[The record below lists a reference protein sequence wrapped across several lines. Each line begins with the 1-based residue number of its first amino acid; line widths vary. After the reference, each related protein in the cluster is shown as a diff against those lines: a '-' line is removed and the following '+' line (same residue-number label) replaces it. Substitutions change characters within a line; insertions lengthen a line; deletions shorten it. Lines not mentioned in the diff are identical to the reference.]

1 MLEDPTQVALEQ
13 PDWVREAFEDSPWG
27 TRIVGHG
34 FLDPEQAVAHPENWR
49 IHPVAQHEA
58 VEGSLDTFGW
68 VEETLVNKNTG
79 FVLNGHERFGRALYR
94 QQNDPEG
101 RKYPVPVCW
110 VDLSEDEERAVLA
123 VLDNI
128 TTMATPDRTKLMALL
143 EQARN
148 LRTDSRLSAM
158 MEDLR
163 DRFGSPTVLPPQES
177 DAYFLENQ
185 YPIPEDA
192 KPRVLEDGTVVEP
205 DDGGETVM
213 KVMQLYLTKQ
223 QWAEYQPKL
232 RVVGQHSNVVNVTDT
247 VLAAIDIAVTYITEL
262 AEDDQDDDG

>member
-1 MLEDPTQVALEQ
+1 MLEDPTQLALEQ
-13 PDWVREAFEDSPWG
+13 PDWVREAFEASPWG

-34 FLDPEQAVAHPENWR
+34 FMDPEQAVAHPENWR
-49 IHPVAQHEA
+49 IHPIEQHEA

-68 VEETLVNKNTG
+68 VQEALVNKNTG
-79 FVLNGHERFGRALYR
+79 FVLDGHERFGRALYR
-94 QQNDPEG
+94 QQNDTAG

-110 VDLSEDEERAVLA
+110 VDLSEDEERGVMA

-128 TTMATPDRTKLMALL
+128 TMMATPDRAKLTALL
-143 EQARN
+143 DAARN
-148 LRTDSRLSAM
+148 LRADSKLAAM

-163 DRFGSPTVLPPQES
+163 DRFSGPLVLPPQPT

-205 DDGGETVM
+205 EDGGETTM

-223 QWAEYQPKL
+223 QWAAYQPKL
-232 RVVGQHSNVVNVTDT
+232 SVVAKHADVVNVTDT
-247 VLAAIDIAVTYITEL
+247 VLAAIDLAVTYITEL
-262 AEDDQDDDG
+262 ADDDQPD